1 MSVLEFIQI
10 ILQNKKWVIYF
21 PLIVGL
27 GVFAFTQ
34 NSPHQYTSD
43 MVIYTGI
50 ASGFNP
56 DNDYDSK
63 IDFHA
68 VSSRFDNLINIIKS
82 GETRKELSLKLI
94 AFFIKNPESLKT
106 LLKNA
111 KDDHLAGILTPEF
124 VKKYSKE
131 DEETTAEYLD
141 VQLAKDPE
149 SGLHDLVFGE
159 KSNPFNVKSF
169 EEIKAERLDM
179 SDMLHIEYT
188 CVDPMTCKKTLDFTK
203 DIFLK
208 KYKSMLIG
216 EANSAVKYFKEQTA
230 ISKQRLE
237 VAEEKLKGFRS
248 QNGVINYYEQT
259 KYIADQKEGI
269 DKGKSALEM
278 EISGYKTALA
288 SVQAKIDSRYLIQL
302 ESEKVV
308 LLKKHLATDLN
319 KAGIDAIK
327 GNKPQVQSG
336 ESEGLQQSLNESV
349 NRLYALNNSREGV
362 PSKTLL
368 QEWLQLTIDK
378 EEAESKLE
386 VLKGNK
392 ADFEKVFDRYA
403 PMGSE
408 LSKLEREVETL
419 EKEYLNLLHNLNQA
433 ILRENNLEVSE
444 NISVIDDANLPF
456 LPNPAK
462 RIILMIAAILGS
474 LILAVVTLII
484 RQYLDSSLAS
494 PLRMEKL
501 IGLKTATAFMAESLY
516 PEAKAAMEQKSY
528 TRWQMAMAKILQ
540 NETEKKTILIV
551 PFNVGL
557 DQVKPYTSGMCSWLH
572 ENGFNISLK
581 ESEKENDQTTKPKI
595 ILSDKMY
602 AEQYPRP
609 TIEDLAMVILF
620 FDATS
625 KLDEYQTQS
634 VEEWKKT
641 GVEIKGALVNTAEQ
655 QISKYLG
662 DIPKH
667 KSKFRIFMKKQFLRY
682 AS

>member
-1 MSVLEFIQI
+1 MSLLEFIQL

-21 PLIVGL
+21 PLIVGI

-34 NSPHQYTSD
+34 NSPHEYTSD
-43 MVIYTGI
+43 MIIYTGI

-56 DNDYDSK
+56 DNDYDAK

-82 GETRKELSLKLI
+82 GETRKELSLKLL
-94 AFFIKNPESLKT
+94 AFFIKNPEELKT

-111 KDDHLAGILTPEF
+111 KNDHMSDILTPEF

-131 DEETTAEYLD
+131 DEEMTEAYLD
-141 VQLAKDPE
+141 LQLNKDRE
-149 SGLHDLVFGE
+149 SGLHNLVFGE
-159 KSNPFNVKSF
+159 KLSPFNVKTLAD
-169 EEIKAERLDM
+169 IKAERLDM
-179 SDMLHIEYT
+179 SDMLHIEYS
-188 CVDPMTCKKTLDFTK
+188 CSDPLTAKKTLDYTK

-208 KYKSMLIG
+208 KYKLMLIG

-230 ISKQRLE
+230 LSKQRLE
-237 VAEEKLKGFRS
+237 VAEDKLKAFRS

-259 KYIADQKEGI
+259 KYIADQKENI
-269 DKGKSALEM
+269 DKNKSELE
-278 EISGYKTALA
+278 EAISGYKTALA

-319 KAGIDAIK
+319 KAGIDAVK
-327 GNKPQVQSG
+327 GNKPVSQSG
-336 ESEGLQQSLNESV
+336 EADGLQQSLKESV

-362 PSKTLL
+362 PSKGLL

-392 ADFEKVFDRYA
+392 SEFEKVFDKYA

-408 LSKLEREVETL
+408 LTKLEREVETL

-462 RIILMIAAILGS
+462 RVILMIAAILGS
-474 LILAVVTLII
+474 LIISIVILII

-501 IGLKTATAFMAESLY
+501 IGLKTATAFMADNLY
-516 PEAKAAMEQKSY
+516 PEAKKAMDMRSY
-528 TRWQMAMAKILQ
+528 DRWQMSIAKILM
-540 NETEKKTILIV
+540 NETEKKTIMIV
-551 PFNVGL
+551 PFNVPME
-557 DQVKPYTSGMCSWLH
+557 QVRPYTTGMCSWLH
-572 ENGFNISLK
+572 ENGFSMTLSEQGN
-581 ESEKENDQTTKPKI
+581 ESHQNTGPRLTLTDKI
-595 ILSDKMY
+595 Y
-602 AEQYPRP
+602 AEQHPRP
-609 TIEDLAMVILF
+609 QISDLELVIIF

-634 VEEWKKT
+634 IEAWKKL
-641 GVEIKGALVNTAEQ
+641 GVEIKGALVNTAELP
-655 QISKYLG
+655 ISKYLG

-667 KSKFRIFMKKQFLRY
+667 KSKFRIFVKKQFVRY